1 MYTSKLNRGADMH
14 IFSTDKFKSVTMC
27 ILLRLPLKRETA
39 TANALLAS
47 ALMQGCGGYRT
58 RRQIERRLED
68 IHSVMS
74 SDILKKGE
82 EHIIQL
88 FVRTLPEYFDEA
100 AQLAGNILLRPL
112 FNNEEACK
120 RELEASINS
129 LVNDKRRYAFEKC
142 IENMCENEAY
152 GISGDGYIRDINS
165 VSLNMHYNYVMQN
178 AKTDIIVV
186 GNIDRDRAEESIRR
200 GIPLDATDASLEPCN
215 YLYYPPSIKEITEEM
230 DITQGKL
237 CVGFRLNIDPSGDD
251 WYKAIVANE
260 LFGGGASSA
269 LFNKVREKDSL
280 CYYIT
285 SKLLRLKSIMITEA
299 GIDSENRD
307 KVLDI
312 ITSAMQELSAE
323 DMENA
328 KKNITDSLKI
338 AQDRPESIM
347 DSFLGSLIA
356 GRMMSLDETI
366 KKINDVRDIDG
377 VFDDCHIDTV
387 FMLSG
392 GGTVPNDGHNK

>member
-1 MYTSKLNRGADMH
+1 MYTSELKKGVNLH
-14 IFSTDKFKSVTMC
+14 IFSTDKFQSITMC
-27 ILLRLPLKRETA
+27 ILLRLPLKRETS

-47 ALMQGCGGYRT
+47 AFMQGCAEYKT
-58 RRQIERRLED
+58 RRHIERRLED
-68 IHSVMS
+68 IQSVLS
-74 SDILKKGE
+74 FNILKKGE

-88 FVRTLPEYFDEA
+88 FVRTLPEYFDKA
-100 AQLAGNILLRPL
+100 AELAGDILLRPL
-112 FNNEEACK
+112 FNNEEACR
-120 RELEASINS
+120 RELEATISS

-152 GISGDGYIRDINS
+152 GISGDGYIHDINS
-165 VSLNMHYNYVMQN
+165 ASLHMHYNYVMQN
-178 AKTDIIVV
+178 AKTDIMIV
-186 GNIDRDRAEESIRR
+186 GNINEHKAEECIRHS
-200 GIPLDATDASLEPCN
+200 IPLEGTDASFEPCN

-237 CVGFRLNIDPSGDD
+237 CVGLRLNTDPSGDD
-251 WYKAIVANE
+251 WYKAVVANE

-269 LFNKVREKDSL
+269 LFNKVREEDSL

-285 SKLLRLKSIMITEA
+285 SKLLRFKSIMVIEA
-299 GIDSENRD
+299 GIDSKNRD

-312 ITSAMQELSAE
+312 IMSAMQNVSDEGI
-323 DMENA
+323 ENA
-328 KKNITDSLKI
+328 KKSITDSCKI
-338 AQDRPESIM
+338 AEDKPESIM

-356 GRMMSLDETI
+356 GRAMTLGETAE
-366 KKINDVRDIDG
+366 KISNVGDIDG

-392 GGTVPNDGHNK
+392 GGEAQ

>member
-1 MYTSKLNRGADMH
+1 MYTSRLNKGADIH
-14 IFSTDKFKSVTMC
+14 IFSTDKFESVTMC

-47 ALMQGCGGYRT
+47 AFMQGCAGYKT
-58 RRQIERRLED
+58 RRRIESRLED
-68 IHSVMS
+68 IQSVLS
-74 SDILKKGE
+74 SNILKKGE

-88 FVRTLPEYFDEA
+88 FVRTLPEYFGEA
-100 AQLAGNILLRPL
+100 SRLAGDVLLRPL
-112 FNNEEACK
+112 FNNEEACR
-120 RELEASINS
+120 RELEAAINS

-165 VSLNMHYNYVMQN
+165 VSLHMHYNYVMQN

-186 GNIDRDRAEESIRR
+186 GNIDRDRAEECIRR
-200 GIPLDATDASLEPCN
+200 NIPLDGNDASLEPCN

-237 CVGFRLNIDPSGDD
+237 CVGCRLNIDPSSGD

-260 LFGGGASSA
+260 LFGGSASSA
-269 LFNKVREKDSL
+269 LFNEAREKDSL
-280 CYYIT
+280 CYYIS
-285 SKLLRLKSIMITEA
+285 SKLLRFKSIMMIEA

-307 KVLDI
+307 KTLDI
-312 ITSAMQELSAE
+312 ITSAMHDLSAE
-323 DMENA
+323 NIENA
-328 KKNITDSLKI
+328 KKNITDSYKT
-338 AQDRPESIM
+338 AQDKPESIM

-356 GRMMSLDETI
+356 GRASSLDEAI
-366 KKINDVRDIDG
+366 KNINNVNDIDG

-387 FMLSG
+387 FMLSEG
-392 GGTVPNDGHNK
+392 GSKAQ